1 MRSFRNAIKIEMAR
15 DLLETDTD
23 LSLFASNVLV
33 MKTTFANAGVPLQRL
48 LWWKNGDGHD
58 IL

>member
-1 MRSFRNAIKIEMAR
+1 MRSLSNAIKIEMAR
-15 DLLETDTD
+15 DFLLTDTEM
-23 LSLFASNVLV
+23 SLFAAHDLV

-48 LWWKNGDGHD
+48 LWWKNGDEHE